1 MRIRIFI
8 DTVYHHYHEIA
19 LLQEIK
25 QRIIS
30 LQGQRNDI
38 SALGHSDKF
47 RSSQTVNK
55 RPF

>member
-38 SALGHSDKF
+38 SASDTLTN
-47 RSSQTVNK
+47 SG
-55 RPF
+55 RPKQ